1 MIFKFVPLL
10 VIGFLCYLVYRYYC
24 SLAPEQKR
32 PFVVKYA
39 VYAVITLL
47 LLAVITGRI
56 HWLGAVFAGALGL
69 LKVGANTFF
78 RFLPFLR
85 FFQKNNV
92 FGDPKFRTD
101 YLEVVVHVQS
111 GRIEGTVLIGEF
123 SGRAIASLDQSEL
136 DSLEKILKGSDSRSY
151 YLLRVIRQ
159 RLQGSTRSNYSRHDY
174 KDASI
179 SDPSV
184 EESEQILGL
193 QAGYTKKDVDL
204 SYKRLM
210 QKLHPDRGGN
220 DYLASRINIARD
232 VLLKHL
238 GD

>member
-10 VIGFLCYLVYRYYC
+10 VIGFLCYLVYRYYR

-47 LLAVITGRI
+47 LLAVVTGRI

-101 YLEVVVHVQS
+101 YLE
-111 GRIEGTVLIGEF
+111 
-123 SGRAIASLDQSEL
+123 
-136 DSLEKILKGSDSRSY
+136 RSV
-151 YLLRVIRQ
+151 R
-159 RLQGSTRSNYSRHDY
+159 
-174 KDASI
+174 
-179 SDPSV
+179 
-184 EESEQILGL
+184 EESIEW
-193 QAGYTKKDVDL
+193 
-204 SYKRLM
+204 KRVYGFWAA
-210 QKLHPDRGGN
+210 HPQERSPR
-220 DYLASRINIARD
+220 YAAAEKASRQP
-232 VLLKHL
+232 KHSRK
-238 GD
+238 